1 MDKNALRKEIKSRG
15 TLSTKQKAECDK
27 RIAERL
33 QERKEIASAKT
44 VLVYLSMDTEPATD
58 VIIEYLWEH
67 GKRVFVPVMQDG
79 DMLVAEYTENET
91 LTRGAYGIR
100 EPSNPQIITDEVP
113 DVSVTPMVGFDEE
126 KVRLGHG
133 KGCYDKYFAKNPA
146 IYKIGLCYELG
157 KCYHIDKGAYDVDM
171 DIIITEERVIE

>member
-1 MDKNALRKEIKSRG
+1 MDKNALRKEIRSRG
-15 TLSTKQKAECDK
+15 NLSTAQKAECDK
-27 RIAERL
+27 RIAGRL
-33 QERKEIASAKT
+33 YARKEIASAKT
-44 VLVYLSMDTEPATD
+44 VLVYLSTNSEPETD
-58 VIIEYLWEH
+58 GIIAYFLGH

-79 DMLVAEYTENET
+79 DMLVAEYTDGET

-100 EPSNPQIITDEVP
+100 EPSNPKIITEVP

-126 KVRLGHG
+126 KARLGHG

-146 IYKIGLCYELG
+146 IYKIGLCYERG